1 MMEISLVLYASHVAL
16 MLLVAYVWVGSR
28 QKRDLERT
36 LANTCKSVFEKGN
49 DVKRKSD
56 EILALMIE
64 TEELR
69 KNSTA
74 LDQGNK
80 ELQLRVAEAEAEL
93 RRGNLEF
100 EGACAKERE
109 ANDTV
114 VSLSRAIAEQVLT
127 ISDLKAKLNE
137 MGVERSSWAH
147 QIHLLIQ
154 DKEDLVVRSQ
164 RRQQKILEL
173 QDKLS
178 ECYARLNRRCTYD
191 GTRSPFGLWGSPLT
205 AAYNDT
211 RRSSSHDVPQNPSY
225 SAPAQSPLK

>member
-1 MMEISLVLYASHVAL
+1 

-28 QKRDLERT
+28 RKRDLERT
-36 LANTCKSVFEKGN
+36 LASTCKTVFENGN

-56 EILALMIE
+56 EILALTIE
-64 TEELR
+64 KEELR
-69 KNSTA
+69 EKSTA
-74 LDQGNK
+74 LDRRNK
-80 ELQLRVAEAEAEL
+80 ELELILVEAEAEL
-93 RRGNLEF
+93 RRGKLEF
-100 EGACAKERE
+100 VGVRAKERE

-114 VSLSRAIAEQVLT
+114 VSLSRAIAEQVVT

-137 MGVERSSWAH
+137 METERSSWAH

-164 RRQQKILEL
+164 RRQQKVLEL

-211 RRSSSHDVPQNPSY
+211 RRSSPHDVPQNPSY